1 MLVAGQSDAGE
12 WRQQTLPV
20 AHPSGKLSILVGHLV
35 GFRGNFAAVEL
46 RLECVIDSVFC
57 WQVSAPSGMGQ
68 GFHAEAGP

>member
-12 WRQQTLPV
+12 WRQQTARSP
-20 AHPSGKLSILVGHLV
+20 PFGKLSILVGHLV
-35 GFRGNFAAVEL
+35 GFRGHFAAVEL